1 MAALAAGLEVST
13 GAVSVGP
20 PPKLVRQKN
29 CLSWQAELGL
39 NGFVVVSESVLLTF
53 DENIIVNG
61 TEVVC
66 PPGHIILVNAT

>member
-1 MAALAAGLEVST
+1 MAALAAGLEVSA

-29 CLSWQAELGL
+29 RLSWQTELYL

-53 DENIIVNG
+53 NENIIVNS

-66 PPGHIILVNAT
+66 PAGHIILVDAT